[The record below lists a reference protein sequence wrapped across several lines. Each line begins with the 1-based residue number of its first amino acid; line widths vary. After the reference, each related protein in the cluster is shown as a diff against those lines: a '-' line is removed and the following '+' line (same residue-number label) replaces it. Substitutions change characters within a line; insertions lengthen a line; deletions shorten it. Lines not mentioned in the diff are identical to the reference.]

1 MHEMLRLESYLDLC
15 AGRRPALLPVCETV
29 LNIANAGRQI
39 AKILARGP
47 LAGALSNVVG
57 ESRDGDGQKALDVIA
72 HDTIRGALQNS
83 RVKYFASEEADEPEI
98 LNPGGVLAVAVDPL
112 DGSSNIDT
120 LAPIGTIFSILP
132 AHHATPFLQ
141 PGRAQLAAG
150 YVIYGP
156 QTALALTMGD
166 GSRIFTRDPESGAFV
181 AASGNIS
188 VPAET
193 REYAINGSNQ
203 RHWEPEI
210 KSYMAGLMMGADGP
224 RGIDFNTRWL
234 ASMVGDAHRILIRG
248 GVYLYPA
255 DQRPGYGEGRLR
267 LVYEANPVAM
277 LMEQAGAAA
286 TDGRTAILDLVPR
299 DTHQR
304 CPLVFGAAA
313 EVARV
318 ADAYAAPQAQESPLF
333 KTRSLFR
340 TSAGAAASLT

>member
-15 AGRRPALLPVCETV
+15 AGRRPALLPVCEAV

-47 LAGALSNVVG
+47 LAGSLSNVVG
-57 ESRDGDGQKALDVIA
+57 ESRDGDGQKTLDVIA
-72 HDTIRGALQNS
+72 HDTIRLALQNS

-98 LNPGGVLAVAVDPL
+98 LNPDGVLAVAVDPL

-132 AHHATPFLQ
+132 AHHDAPFLQ
-141 PGRAQLAAG
+141 AGRQQLAAG

-156 QTALALTMGD
+156 QTALALTLGE
-166 GSRIFTRDPESGAFV
+166 GTRIFTRDPESGAFI

-188 VPAET
+188 VPPET

-203 RHWEPEI
+203 RHWEAEI
-210 KSYMAGLMMGADGP
+210 KSYVAGLMMGADGP

-248 GVYLYPA
+248 GVYLYPG

-299 DTHQR
+299 EIHQR

-313 EVARV
+313 EVGRV

-333 KTRSLFR
+333 KNRSLFR
-340 TSAGAAASLT
+340 NGNGASASLT